1 VPTPWLWSKVEKL
14 DLCSL
19 VHLYPMLFLLAMEPL
34 HMLFK
39 KAQEVNLLQNL
50 SPASDAF
57 RVSLYVDDAAV
68 FIHPNVHDLQVSDHI
83 L

>member
-1 VPTPWLWSKVEKL
+1 
-14 DLCSL
+14 
-19 VHLYPMLFLLAMEPL
+19 
-34 HMLFK
+34 MLFK